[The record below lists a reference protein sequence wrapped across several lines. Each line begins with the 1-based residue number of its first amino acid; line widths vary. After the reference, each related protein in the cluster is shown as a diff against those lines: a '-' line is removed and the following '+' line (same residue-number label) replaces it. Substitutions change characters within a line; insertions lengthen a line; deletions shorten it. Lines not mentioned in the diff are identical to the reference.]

1 MILISLCLMKKE
13 TLSLRSTAILD
24 NSLLKTV
31 REILVEQDETEI
43 TTEATM
49 VEITIEEI
57 MEDRIIDDEVA
68 DEDNEAILP
77 PTINEQ
83 VDLVSE
89 DEMELDETL
98 ETEEITT
105 IRACRCLSTSL
116 SPVTHNFILFCEDL
130 NKHPLLSICKASL
143 WLDNSLLFCW
153 MGPIRYYH
161 WTKDTS
167 ATLLEDDV

>member
-1 MILISLCLMKKE
+1 M
-13 TLSLRSTAILD
+13 LRSIVIQD
-24 NSLLKTV
+24 NLHLKTV
-31 REILVEQDETEI
+31 REILVEQDEMEIIREVIIIETIMAAVI
-43 TTEATM
+43 TTEIVM
-49 VEITIEEI
+49 
-57 MEDRIIDDEVA
+57 DDEVV

-83 VDLVSE
+83 VALVSQ
-89 DEMELDETL
+89 DEMEQGETL

-105 IRACRCLSTSL
+105 IRACQCLSTSL
-116 SPVTHNFILFCEDL
+116 SLVIHNFILFCEGL

-143 WLDNSLLFCW
+143 WLDNSQLFCW

-167 ATLLEDDV
+167 ETLPEDDA